1 MRGAERDDR
10 EKSTLT
16 FIYVHAG
23 PGTGFGELALI
34 YGREGSRFVR
44 QSGSCFLIFISAILS
59 CDFCCSPRAATI
71 RTSDECVLWEI
82 SRVAFKGLQLQHE
95 QKAHKLKLDSLRNV
109 KIGEKVMGGVLT
121 PSDLE
126 SMALAVKRQSFS
138 KGSVIVRQGEKGD
151 VFYMITKGSVD
162 VLRSNSHVASL
173 GVNSFFGEKALLS
186 SDTRQATCVAV
197 SDVECLTLLREDFVL
212 LLGNM
217 DNLLSSSGRPE
228 PLEQKTSSVRNISSR
243 ETHFSKSDFED
254 ISVLGEGAFG
264 KVWLV
269 KDKKEG
275 KLYALKA
282 QSKAFIVEN
291 GQEDHTLSEYK
302 IVREFNHVFIVQIYQ
317 ALQDNK
323 FVYFLMN
330 VFPGG
335 ELMNVLDAKKEFPES
350 WTKFYGASVISAFK
364 AIHNKKVA
372 YRDLKV
378 MEPAFVDSSKLSS
391 ATQPFQLSQARK
403 FSARCQWVLLRN

>member
-1 MRGAERDDR
+1 M
-10 EKSTLT
+10 
-16 FIYVHAG
+16 
-23 PGTGFGELALI
+23 
-34 YGREGSRFVR
+34 
-44 QSGSCFLIFISAILS
+44 
-59 CDFCCSPRAATI
+59 
-71 RTSDECVLWEI
+71 
-82 SRVAFKGLQLQHE
+82 AFKGLQLQHE